1 VLVVFETAI
10 NKKSGAKN
18 CAPIAIGFAVFVAV
32 WQLSF
37 ASVPSSSMHGTQM
50 MVTTKTRIMCVL
62 MQHMVCIPVT
72 GCSINPT
79 RSFGPA
85 VVAT

>member
-1 VLVVFETAI
+1 MAAFLRVGAI
-10 NKKSGAKN
+10 IVDAWQ
-18 CAPIAIGFAVFVAV
+18 AVAT
-32 WQLSF
+32 L
-37 ASVPSSSMHGTQM
+37 
-50 MVTTKTRIMCVL
+50 VTTKTRIMCVL